1 MNHPDR
7 ICTACAAALA
17 SALSLSAAFAQTKP
31 AEPVPVPSEKMQPA
45 APSPNQPVGTEAQE
59 PSAKMTADAT
69 ASGAVPQN
77 DVLNA
82 TLWMQRSVEY
92 KANTIAIYA
101 LAKIRL
107 DEALADKSWTAATEQ
122 TGKYQDLPPAVI
134 LDADET
140 IIDNSAYE
148 AGLITSNSD
157 FDPKTW
163 TMWVNDLKAKAV
175 PGAVEFTQYAD
186 SKGVKVFYV
195 TNRTK
200 DEEPGTRKNMEAL
213 GFPMGGNVDTFL
225 TSKEQEGWTSAK
237 STRRA
242 FVAKDYRVLLLLGDN
257 FGDFSDAYKGSEADR
272 LKAFEAASA
281 HWGHDWL
288 MLPNPTYGS
297 FESAPFGNDYKLSA
311 DERRKMKIG
320 VLDAWTAPVQ

>member
-1 MNHPDR
+1 MLAAAFSAGLS
-7 ICTACAAALA
+7 CTALPAAA
-17 SALSLSAAFAQTKP
+17 
-31 AEPVPVPSEKMQPA
+31 
-45 APSPNQPVGTEAQE
+45 
-59 PSAKMTADAT
+59 ADD
-69 ASGAVPQN
+69 AVPQN
-77 DVLNA
+77 DTLNA
-82 TLWMQRSVEY
+82 VLWMQRSIEY

-122 TGKYQDLPPAVI
+122 TGAYQDLAPAI
-134 LDADET
+134 IMDADET
-140 IIDNSAYE
+140 VVDNSPYE
-148 AGLITSNSD
+148 AGLVTSRTD
-157 FDPKTW
+157 FNPKTW
-163 TMWVNDLKAKAV
+163 TIWVKDAKAKAV
-175 PGAVEFTQYAD
+175 PGAVEFAKYAD

-200 DEEPGTRKNMEAL
+200 EEEEGTRKNMEAL

-225 TSKEQEGWTSAK
+225 TNKEHDDWTSAK
-237 STRRA
+237 GSRRA

-257 FGDFSDAYKGSEADR
+257 FGDFSDDYKKSEDDR

-297 FESAPFGNDYKLSA
+297 FESAPFGHDFKIAA

-320 VLDAWTAPVQ
+320 VLETWTPPK